1 MTAAELT
8 LERTPEAE
16 RVLAWRLEELERAG
30 YGRLDA
36 RKIAA
41 RNDIDLHLAVS
52 LVRGGCSVETAL
64 AILL

>member
-1 MTAAELT
+1 M
-8 LERTPEAE
+8 
-16 RVLAWRLEELERAG
+16 LAWRLEELERAG
-30 YGRLDA
+30 YSRLDA
-36 RKIAA
+36 RKIAE